1 MRFNRLRIY
10 FMFLLVLTI
19 PLSISLVA
27 QEKDTPKFGWKN
39 EIVGNLNFTQSSF
52 SNWSQGGEDSWNW
65 QLDLNGKFENDQP
78 KYNWATTGK
87 ISYGKTKISGEK
99 SKKTTDEVHLES
111 VFTYKVGL
119 YVNPYVAV
127 TGETQLTEGFD
138 FSTDPQIKI
147 STFLDPGY
155 FTESLGL
162 GYEPIKDFKTRLGA
176 ALKQTVA
183 DQFAAR
189 YTDDPATL
197 NNVEKVRSEIG
208 MESVTDY
215 SRKLSENIVFTT
227 KLELFSN
234 LKGIDEVDVRW
245 DNLFAAKV
253 SKYIAVSFNMKLF
266 YDKDISVQRQLKQVL
281 AAGLTYTF
289 L

>member
-1 MRFNRLRIY
+1 MVFKRFG
-10 FMFLLVLTI
+10 
-19 PLSISLVA
+19 ISVMVVMIILNIHLAA
-27 QEKDTPKFGWKN
+27 QEKEAPKFGWKN

-78 KYNWATTGK
+78 MYNWATTGK
-87 ISYGKTKISGEK
+87 ISYGKTKIAGEV

-111 VFTYKVGL
+111 VFTYKLGV

-127 TGETQLTEGFD
+127 TGETQLSAGFD
-138 FSTDPQIKI
+138 FSSDPRVKI

-162 GYEPIKDFKTRLGA
+162 GYEPIKDFKTRVGV

-183 DQFAAR
+183 DQFAAL
-189 YTDDPATL
+189 YSDDPATL
-197 NNVEKVRSEIG
+197 NTVETVRSEAG
-208 MESVTDY
+208 MESVTDF
-215 SRKLSENIVFTT
+215 SRKVSENILFTT

-234 LKGIDEVDVRW
+234 LKSVDEVDVRW
-245 DNLFAAKV
+245 DNILAAKV
-253 SKYIAVSFNMKLF
+253 SKYIAVSFNVKLF
-266 YDKDISVQRQLKQVL
+266 YDRDISVQRQLKQVL